1 MVDFHVKTSV
11 CDDELFGDFVIDVQ
25 NPAQSRVAEA
35 LVVSAQ
41 RRESEAEDVRLHAW
55 ISKMTLNQSM
65 GKASMQNKI

>member
-1 MVDFHVKTSV
+1 MVDFHAKTSV

-35 LVVSAQ
+35 LVASAQ

-55 ISKMTLNQSM
+55 ISKMTLN
-65 GKASMQNKI
+65 